1 MIREPKAEDP
11 QTQKDGTI
19 GFNFTNEGGPLPLPA
34 PAQPG
39 TDRADLLPKPQNGWR
54 CLFQGIDAHQI
65 EVINAFQPMIDEGNR
80 LSAWAH
86 RNEHVLRVARAVHQC
101 ENVERMAVER
111 FNQLLE
117 CARRI
122 VRPRATS
129 PDFEYHRY
137 RDPTLFINDLKLVE
151 GDLKLLDAMGKTLR
165 NRLITGYLISQS
177 SFDFKAIDLI
187 GSPTGGFDDDEM
199 EFIRLLSVPYKA
211 FAPLL
216 AAQMETIIENIGI
229 VDDRYY
235 ELCTIKVFTGY
246 TDHRETWARV
256 KSEIPTLKT
265 PDSDLR
271 FRVSEDRAKRMME
284 TPQRPTP
291 PDTGWIRNA

>member
-1 MIREPKAEDP
+1 MPKP
-11 QTQKDGTI
+11 TI
-19 GFNFTNEGGPLPLPA
+19 DNVTADFFGPVPTETSEKNLSQFKFENEGGPLTLPD
-34 PAQPG
+34 PATPNG
-39 TDRADLLPKPQNGWR
+39 KRPDLLPSPQNTWR
-54 CLFQGIDAHQI
+54 DLLKELNHTSAERINDLLLELNESGHLSMYADGDI
-65 EVINAFQPMIDEGNR
+65 E
-80 LSAWAH
+80 H
-86 RNEHVLRVARAVHQC
+86 LRVARAVHQC

-216 AAQMETIIENIGI
+216 AAQMETIIENIGV
-229 VDDRYY
+229 VDRRYY
-235 ELCTIKVFTGY
+235 ETISIPDYDDCGAVWNDTYVTVKDKPY
-246 TDHRETWARV
+246 T
-256 KSEIPTLKT
+256 IPPL
-265 PDSDLR
+265 SDIR
-271 FRVSEDRAKRMME
+271 FNLDV
-284 TPQRPTP
+284 
-291 PDTGWIRNA
+291 GLL